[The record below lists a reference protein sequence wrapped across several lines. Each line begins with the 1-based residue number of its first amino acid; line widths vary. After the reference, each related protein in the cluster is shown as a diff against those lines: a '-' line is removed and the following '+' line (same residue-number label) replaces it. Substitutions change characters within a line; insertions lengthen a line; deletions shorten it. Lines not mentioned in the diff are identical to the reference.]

1 MAEGV
6 MGEALFV
13 AAALLLLITAIG
25 LVAMGLRGGMAN
37 QMMGVQL
44 LGSGGIGVLLLLT
57 LASGDV
63 ATLDVALLLALLA
76 AVAAMALRGLALK
89 RPAPSDGAGGEGRR

>member
-1 MAEGV
+1 MAEGLL
-6 MGEALFV
+6 GEVLFV

-25 LVAMGLRGGMAN
+25 LVAMGLRGGTAN

-76 AVAAMALRGLALK
+76 AVAAMALRALAL
-89 RPAPSDGAGGEGRR
+89 RRAAPSDEAGGEGRR